1 MLDFLKNYWDESL
14 SILAI
19 IVALLPAI
27 INIVVNW
34 FCKMYCVFL
43 DEHFVYNVNNAKIIK
58 EGKFVSQ
65 NGCVLIL
72 ALNMFLYGRSFFPYK
87 ITCKLKFKKG
97 SEIISKMYEGGIG
110 YSDTNNPP
118 QNHVFKFDN
127 ELNMNTN
134 RLIVSNKDNL
144 RIIPFFLDDVN
155 IQNLENVKKV
165 VIKFHGH
172 ILKKKLVLLPSQ
184 CVYTNLIHKYDEIV
198 NEK

>member
-43 DEHFVYNVNNAKIIK
+43 DEHFVYNVNDAKIIK

-65 NGCVLIL
+65 NGSVLIL
-72 ALNMFLYGRSFFPYK
+72 GLNMFLYGRSFFPYK
-87 ITCKLKFKKG
+87 ITCKLKFKNG
-97 SEIISKMYEGGIG
+97 SEIISKMYEGEIG

-118 QNHVFKFDN
+118 QKHVFKFGN

-134 RLIVSNKDNL
+134 RLIVSNNDNL
-144 RIIPFFLDDVN
+144 RIVPFFLDDVN
-155 IQNLENVKKV
+155 IQNLENVKKI

>member
-14 SILAI
+14 SVLSI

-43 DEHFVYNVNNAKIIK
+43 DEHFVYNVHNAKILK
-58 EGKFVSQ
+58 DGKHIVQ

-72 ALNMFLYGRSFFPYK
+72 ALNIFLYGRSFFPYK
-87 ITCKLKFKKG
+87 ITCKLKFKNG
-97 SEIISKMYEGGIG
+97 SQIISKMYEGGIG
-110 YSDTNNPP
+110 YSDNNNPP

-144 RIIPFFLDDVN
+144 RIIPFFLDNVN
-155 IQNLENVKKV
+155 IQNLESVRKV
-165 VIKFHGH
+165 IIKFHGH

-184 CVYTNLIHKYDEIV
+184 CVYKNLIHEYDKICG
-198 NEK
+198 